1 MENQDLEQSILILSR
16 TRRNL
21 SASAPSES
29 NGPNFLD
36 KALAKQ
42 ISVRQS
48 ELDLNLQRCGSVIV
62 RASTPDP
69 REKHH
74 VVKIALKTT
83 QFSRIMTQN

>member
-21 SASAPSES
+21 SASASSES

-42 ISVRQS
+42 ISVRQA

-62 RASTPDP
+62 RAST
-69 REKHH
+69 K
-74 VVKIALKTT
+74 
-83 QFSRIMTQN
+83 N